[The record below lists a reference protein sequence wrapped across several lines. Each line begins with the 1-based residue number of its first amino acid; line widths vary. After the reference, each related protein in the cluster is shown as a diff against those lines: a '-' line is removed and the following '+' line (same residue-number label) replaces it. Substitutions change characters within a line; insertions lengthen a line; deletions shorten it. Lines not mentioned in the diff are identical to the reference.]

1 MSTVLIAQDEKGHS
15 IAPFEALQQ
24 HGFTMRFINIH
35 DAARQGNATLQVDSI
50 VIGQTLATSA
60 QYDTINTLKSC
71 FDAPLMVSLD
81 EDNEDLQSL
90 MLELGADDVIP
101 CMAKPRLWRARL
113 DALARKHP
121 VPPVP
126 CAGMPHEL
134 HFGELSLNFNERSV
148 SLAQQPV
155 NLTSHEFELLWLLAS
170 RAPEVVSREEIYKKV
185 VGQHYQANSRTVD
198 VRVSCLRR
206 KLGDT
211 AVGAEKI
218 KTVWRKGYLFVKEAW
233 TSLN

>member
-24 HGFTMRFINIH
+24 HGYVMRFMNIH
-35 DAARQGNATLQVDSI
+35 EATRKGYPAQQVDSI
-50 VIGQTLATSA
+50 VIGQALATSA

-71 FDAPLMVSLD
+71 FDAPLMVALD

-113 DALARKHP
+113 DALVRKHP
-121 VPPVP
+121 AISAMQSETPD
-126 CAGMPHEL
+126 EL
-134 HFGELSLNFNERSV
+134 HFGQLYLNLHERSV
-148 SLAQQPV
+148 SLKKQPV
-155 NLTSHEFELLWLLAS
+155 SLTSHEFELLWLLAS
-170 RAPEVVSREEIYKKV
+170 RAPDVVSREDIYKKV

-218 KTVWRKGYLFVKEAW
+218 KTVWRKGYLFVKDAW
-233 TSLN
+233 

>member
-35 DAARQGNATLQVDSI
+35 EATSKGYPAQQVDSI
-50 VIGQTLATSA
+50 VIGQALATSA

-101 CMAKPRLWRARL
+101 SMAKPRLWRARL
-113 DALARKHP
+113 DALVRKRP
-121 VPPVP
+121 SLLTVRSDSPT
-126 CAGMPHEL
+126 EL
-134 HFGELSLNFNERSV
+134 HFGQLYLNLNERSV

-155 NLTSHEFELLWLLAS
+155 SLTSHEFELLWLLAS

-218 KTVWRKGYLFVKEAW
+218 KTVWRKGYLFVKDAW
-233 TSLN
+233 LTLE

>member
-24 HGFTMRFINIH
+24 HGYTMRFINIH
-35 DAARQGNATLQVDSI
+35 DATRQGYAIQQVDSI
-50 VIGQTLATSA
+50 VIGQALATSA
-60 QYDTINTLKSC
+60 QYDTINVLKTY
-71 FDAPLMVSLD
+71 FDAPLIVSLD

-121 VPPVP
+121 AISVPY
-126 CAGMPHEL
+126 ADTPHEL
-134 HFGELSLNFNERSV
+134 HFGELYLNFNERSV

-170 RAPEVVSREEIYKKV
+170 RAPEVVSREDIYKKV

-233 TSLN
+233 STLN